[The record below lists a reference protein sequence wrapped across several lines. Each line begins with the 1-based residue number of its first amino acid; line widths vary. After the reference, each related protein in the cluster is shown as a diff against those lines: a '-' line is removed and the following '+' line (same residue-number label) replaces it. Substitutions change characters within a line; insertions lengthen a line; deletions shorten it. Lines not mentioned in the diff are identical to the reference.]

1 MVSKVPAAPGPQ
13 GGLVQLLFGLT
24 AFGLLANAVYMLAAP
39 YHWFIHLPGDVP
51 DFGPFN
57 VHMVRDIGC
66 ANLVFGGAALV
77 ALIRPVYSQAA
88 AWLLTAF
95 YGAHALVHVFDTARG
110 HVHGGHWLMDL
121 PLVYIPALIFLA
133 LALYLSAK
141 TKQTAGALQ

>member
-1 MVSKVPAAPGPQ
+1 MLPTAQAAPGPY
-13 GGLVQLLFGLT
+13 GGPVRLLFALT
-24 AFGLLANAVYMLAAP
+24 ALGLLANALYMLAAP

-66 ANLVFGGAALV
+66 ANLVFGGVAVV
-77 ALIRPVYSQAA
+77 ALLRPVYSQAA

-133 LALYLSAK
+133 LALFLGAQAANKS
-141 TKQTAGALQ
+141 GALT

>member
-1 MVSKVPAAPGPQ
+1 MFPKAQAAPRYAGVVR
-13 GGLVQLLFGLT
+13 LAFTLT
-24 AFGLLANAVYMLAAP
+24 AIGLLTNALYMLAAP

-66 ANLVFGGAALV
+66 ANLVFGGAALG
-77 ALIRPVYSQAA
+77 ALWRPVYSAA
-88 AWLLTAF
+88 TAWLLTAF

-133 LALYLSAK
+133 LALFLSAQNK
-141 TKQTAGALQ
+141 PATGALT

>member
-1 MVSKVPAAPGPQ
+1 MLPTAQAAPGPY
-13 GGLVQLLFGLT
+13 GSLVRLIFALPAL
-24 AFGLLANAVYMLAAP
+24 GLLANALYMLAAP

-66 ANLVFGGAALV
+66 ANLVFGGAALF
-77 ALIRPVYSQAA
+77 ALVRPVYRHVA

-133 LALYLSAK
+133 LALFLGA
-141 TKQTAGALQ
+141 QTANKSGALT